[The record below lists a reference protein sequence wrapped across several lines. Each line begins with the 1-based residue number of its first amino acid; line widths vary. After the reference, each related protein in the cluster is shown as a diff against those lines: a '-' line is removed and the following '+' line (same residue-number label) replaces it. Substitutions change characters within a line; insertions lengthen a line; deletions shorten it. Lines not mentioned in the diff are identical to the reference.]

1 MSALAYDVLGS
12 DEAGTERWSGTG
24 PWCWIS
30 TTARYRLFW
39 MLVTGKGWE
48 IACYL
53 ITMSSYVLLKI
64 YLVRKFSDCHNFKIT
79 FMYDFLTEKK
89 IKQK

>member
-1 MSALAYDVLGS
+1 MGALANGVLGS
-12 DEAGTERWSGTG
+12 EKSVTGGTG

-30 TTARYRLFW
+30 TTADHRLVW
-39 MLVTGKGWE
+39 MLVTGKCWE

-64 YLVRKFSDCHNFKIT
+64 YLVRTFSDCHDFK
-79 FMYDFLTEKK
+79 
-89 IKQK
+89 